1 MTRLSKLSRSL
12 DSRVAIVTGAGSGMG
27 RATAHLLADE
37 GARVAVVDV
46 NPEAVAAVTAELVG
60 AGYRAE
66 GYVVDLADAAQIQAL
81 VPKVRA
87 ALGPVDIL
95 INNAGV
101 SVPVALTDAA
111 WEDAWILTMDVNLT
125 AQARL
130 VRACHDD
137 LVRPELAAVGGG
149 RIVNIASTEGLGATK
164 GMSPYTASKTAVI
177 GLTRSLAL
185 EYGET
190 GVTVNCICPGPIRTG
205 MTAEIPD
212 EAKARFARRR
222 VPKRRYGDP
231 EEVAQITVSL
241 VLPAASYLNG
251 AIVPVD
257 GGMLAQNT

>member
-101 SVPVALTDAA
+101 SVPVALTDAPR
-111 WEDAWILTMDVNLT
+111 T
-125 AQARL
+125 
-130 VRACHDD
+130 
-137 LVRPELAAVGGG
+137 
-149 RIVNIASTEGLGATK
+149 
-164 GMSPYTASKTAVI
+164 
-177 GLTRSLAL
+177 
-185 EYGET
+185 
-190 GVTVNCICPGPIRTG
+190 PG
-205 MTAEIPD
+205 
-212 EAKARFARRR
+212 
-222 VPKRRYGDP
+222 
-231 EEVAQITVSL
+231 S
-241 VLPAASYLNG
+241 
-251 AIVPVD
+251 
-257 GGMLAQNT
+257 